1 MSNFLP
7 KHLARFLTLG
17 MCLVV
22 LFLGG
27 EPSFAQKQ
35 DQSLGC
41 TTGDSG
47 IEPPFPFD
55 IGDGNDYG
63 QRKLELTVPDK
74 CRCDGGNCTPCP
86 IVVGYH
92 GYGESGTSK
101 HSWKR
106 RLEPKGE
113 AVGFISLYPTG
124 DMTETNYFNW
134 GALKKRRS
142 RTRQNWAVP
151 SCQAV
156 DDGCLLVDG
165 IPCDWCGSNSEDDE
179 ISTRREIDFTLAI
192 IQWTMDH
199 YCVDPEQIFATGFS
213 NGGLMSYLL
222 SRHPETSGVFKALVP
237 VGGVDQAG
245 RNDHLKWIHAP
256 PEGNS
261 PWILHANEIFDR
273 FEPYDGRTYADH
285 PGNAGGGWNSVWL
298 YPSVLQVFA
307 KYVTD
312 NDGYLDCGFAP
323 TDMGD
328 RYGMPDVGGIVPEG
342 YRRLF
347 ELEGSG
353 QKMLRCFTKDA
364 QGKVCRKLAICLWD
378 GGAPGDDLGISE
390 SETRPDKPKITPG
403 ATHERA
409 GREWMGG
416 DEPGVGG
423 TAPMDVMWRFFQSS
437 VNP

>member
-1 MSNFLP
+1 M
-7 KHLARFLTLG
+7 
-17 MCLVV
+17 
-22 LFLGG
+22 
-27 EPSFAQKQ
+27 
-35 DQSLGC
+35 GC

-74 CRCDGGNCTPCP
+74 CRCDGSNCTPCP
-86 IVVGYH
+86 VVVGYH